1 MHCYIILCSKNNA
14 VLNSPQHQQMIA
26 ARMREQENIQNI
38 KRMEELNKILVNM
51 NKGELRDMIIQ
62 PKKIK
67 KNVIKEIQKSYNI
80 AKKSFPKT
88 RKDYWNK
95 RTNMPYK
102 NIITEEKHYKKF
114 INKRGKINAKELIV
128 YKTTKADRLKA
139 YEKYD
144 ELKNNIETHNNELKV
159 IYSLSKETK
168 HKESFDYN
176 HKYKF
181 RIKYN
186 PSSDHKQL
194 RDNKMDHYK
203 KQQRKLEKNK
213 IKFTNIV
220 NALVDDGTFT
230 TKDLQKFN
238 NINITKSN
246 NNNATTI
253 NSVTTNMGKKKTLNK
268 NYKSGRFIN
277 KSSTQR
283 EMNFSSPRI
292 KETSFF
298 DRAKTRVIVKNKNTR
313 QIRNTKN
320 IRPIRNTRSV
330 GNIKPTRNIKSIRNT
345 KNIRPIR
352 NTRSV
357 GNIKPKR
364 NIKSIRNTVK
374 VKNTPS
380 YKINSN
386 TTYMS
391 KKNTKMPQKI
401 HTIYNKNKN
410 SNIRSRNSRNQNMP
424 IRATPKSRQK
434 RPIFHREN
442 NNINN
447 TKNISNYSRQKK
459 SRIIIR
465 NNTRV

>member
-1 MHCYIILCSKNNA
+1 MNLHNRNRLINQYHNYQQNNNIYNNNALLHNPMFKNNA

-67 KNVIKEIQKSYNI
+67 KNIIKEIQKNYNI

-139 YEKYD
+139 YKKYD
-144 ELKNNIETHNNELKV
+144 KLKNNIEKHNNELKV

-186 PSSDHKQL
+186 PSSGHKQL

-230 TKDLQKFN
+230 TEDLQKFN

-253 NSVTTNMGKKKTLNK
+253 NSVTTNMGKKKPLNK

-277 KSSTQR
+277 KS
-283 EMNFSSPRI
+283 
-292 KETSFF
+292 
-298 DRAKTRVIVKNKNTR
+298 KTRVIVRNKNTR

-330 GNIKPTRNIKSIRNT
+330 GNIRPTRNIKSIRNT
-345 KNIRPIR
+345 VR
-352 NTRSV
+352 
-357 GNIKPKR
+357 
-364 NIKSIRNTVK
+364 

-391 KKNTKMPQKI
+391 KKNTKMPQRI
-401 HTIYNKNKN
+401 HTIYNKN

-434 RPIFHREN
+434 RPVFHREN

-447 TKNISNYSRQKK
+447 TKNISNYNRQKK
-459 SRIIIR
+459 LRIIIR
-465 NNTRV
+465 NNTHV